1 MLGPDSSFSLSAVQF
16 FPTDVTLNALLSVN
30 TVQTGSSDKND
41 PYSDPLTYHPV
52 GGKNK
57 NKMSKT
63 PVRSFKTRL
72 IKAAPALWRLAH
84 LAEYLQRLTQAT
96 SDIEFSYQKRKCK
109 KAGKEL
115 RVNSTDFVHHFS
127 QWIP

>member
-1 MLGPDSSFSLSAVQF
+1 
-16 FPTDVTLNALLSVN
+16 
-30 TVQTGSSDKND
+30 
-41 PYSDPLTYHPV
+41 
-52 GGKNK
+52 
-57 NKMSKT
+57 MSKT
-63 PVRSFKTRL
+63 PVRSFKTHL

-109 KAGKEL
+109 TAGKEL